1 MHVLFFAYYFP
12 PMGGIGS
19 LRALG
24 FVRHLPAAG
33 VRVTVIAPRTGTYGL
48 DLSLAVSRDT
58 RVVRTGSLE
67 PAVLLGRGGRA
78 GAPSGGPAATARSS
92 AGLKGRLRRLVQC
105 LLYVPDANV
114 GWVPA
119 AVAAGIR
126 AARSAR
132 PDVVLSSSPPFSC
145 HLAASIVA
153 RRLGVPHVGDFRDF
167 FSSQRLFGGLRAKI
181 DDRIERRVLSR
192 ISGCVAATRGVG
204 EMVCARAGG
213 RALVLLNG
221 YDEEDFAGEAPAMT
235 KPFTLVHIGT
245 TYAGRRD
252 PRPFFAAIG
261 ALAREGR
268 DFRVRFVGA
277 PDPDLERIAAEAG
290 VADCLEF
297 AGFTTHQAAV
307 GEMRRATALLL
318 FLWAQDGHVARGTVA
333 GKTLEY
339 LRAGRPIL
347 YLGPTSGETPD
358 LLRELGGALFARS
371 HDQHG
376 IESALRALMDREVP
390 EAADPAGLEPYSR
403 RAQAIRLA
411 DRLRE
416 VAG

>member
-24 FVRHLPAAG
+24 FARHLPAAG

-48 DLSLAVSRDT
+48 DSSLAVPEDV

-78 GAPSGGPAATARSS
+78 GAPSGGPAATSKSS
-92 AGLKGRLRRLVQC
+92 AGLKGRLRRMVQC

-126 AARSAR
+126 EARGAR

-145 HLAASIVA
+145 HLAASLVA

-167 FSSQRLFGGLRAKI
+167 FSSQRLFGGLRGRI
-181 DDRIERRVLSR
+181 DDRIEHRVLSR
-192 ISGCVAATRGVG
+192 ISGCVAATRGVE
-204 EMVCARAGG
+204 EMVRSRVRG
-213 RALVLLNG
+213 RGLVLLNG
-221 YDEEDFAGEAPAMT
+221 YDEEDFAGEAPAAA

-252 PRPFFAAIG
+252 PRPFFAAIAVLG
-261 ALAREGR
+261 REGR
-268 DFRVRFVGA
+268 EFRVRFVGA
-277 PDPDLERIAAEAG
+277 PDPDLESIAAAAG
-290 VADCLEF
+290 VADRCEF
-297 AGFTTHQAAV
+297 AGFTTHEAAV
-307 GEMRRATALLL
+307 GEMRRASALLL
-318 FLWAQDGHVARGTVA
+318 FLWAEDGPVARGTVA

-339 LRAGRPIL
+339 LRSGRPIL
-347 YLGPTSGETPD
+347 YVGPSDGETPD
-358 LLRELGGALFARS
+358 LLSELGGALFARS

-376 IESALRALMDREVP
+376 IESALRALMDGEAP
-390 EAADPAGLEPYSR
+390 QAADPARLESYSR
-403 RAQAIRLA
+403 RAQANRLA
-411 DRLRE
+411 RRLME